1 MVKSQNKEI
10 VLASLNLLKIL
21 CSIFQQG
28 TLGQYLDKICD
39 AVHSLH
45 EKRSNKESG
54 KSAAAA
60 AASNNNPSM
69 FNNQAPIAKSQR
81 IKTLV
86 KLILKKL
93 MKKFSYEIL
102 FDKLFSL
109 ENSTSKD
116 GMDISGE
123 ASAFKG
129 TKTCLTGGI
138 RQGLENLL
146 SNLKKLIDKEKQKKQ
161 EEQVNSKKEAKS
173 NKLDLISIY
182 TTNSHKAA
190 NALAGNYNNE

>member
-1 MVKSQNKEI
+1 MLIKSDNKEI

-21 CSIFQQG
+21 VTIFQQT
-28 TLGQYLDKICD
+28 TLGQYLDKVCD

-45 EKRSNKESG
+45 EKRPNKDANT
-54 KSAAAA
+54 AA
-60 AASNNNPSM
+60 NNPNF
-69 FNNQAPIAKSQR
+69 FNNAAPITKSQR

-102 FDKLFSL
+102 HEKLFVSENAGASL
-109 ENSTSKD
+109 MEVSD
-116 GMDISGE
+116 
-123 ASAFKG
+123 AFKS
-129 TKTCLTGGI
+129 TRVNLTGTI

-146 SNLKKLIDKEKQKKQ
+146 SNLKKLIDKEKLKKQ
-161 EEQVNSKKEAKS
+161 EDLLNSKKEAKS
-173 NKLDLISIY
+173 SKLDLMSIY

-190 NALAGNYNNE
+190 NALGGNE